1 METQGQDHAGPAD
14 CAARG
19 VLQGLAAW
27 SILDFPYSLT
37 GLGWEGAGAGG
48 EGAISHLP
56 RRAELSRP
64 PNQSGC
70 GAGHALRELRELS
83 CHHLSTLG

>member
-14 CAARG
+14 WAARG

-37 GLGWEGAGAGG
+37 GLGWEGVGAGR

-56 RRAELSRP
+56 PESRAVQAPEPERLWRWP
-64 PNQSGC
+64 R
-70 GAGHALRELRELS
+70 ALG
-83 CHHLSTLG
+83 TA